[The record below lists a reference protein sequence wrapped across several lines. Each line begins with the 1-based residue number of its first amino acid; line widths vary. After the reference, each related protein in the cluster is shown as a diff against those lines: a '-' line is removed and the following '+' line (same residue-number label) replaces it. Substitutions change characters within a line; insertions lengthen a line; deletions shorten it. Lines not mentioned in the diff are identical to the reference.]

1 MASGGVS
8 RSRGLQT
15 RGLGWAQA
23 RGHREGGFRV
33 VCETPDP
40 ALTRSGLWLPSCSLT
55 ETPELAGRPAGQP
68 ERLPSAW
75 KPPPPPPLWHD
86 LGWRAERGPPSAKR
100 DPSPRGKGCDPSSEP

>member
-75 KPPPPPPLWHD
+75 KPPPPPAVARPGLA
-86 LGWRAERGPPSAKR
+86 GGEG
-100 DPSPRGKGCDPSSEP
+100 SPEC